1 MGIVTGTFENVS
13 QIRKAV
19 ESGGLI
25 DSISEILNSG
35 IKWMKEKGY
44 VKKETANAIK
54 KGKDKIIKI
63 VDKNV
68 GEELDNQIESIEK
81 INGYIEKWEKYYE
94 EKNFSSM
101 EYQYKKIQENLKKV
115 VPLEDTL
122 IKARKVENLHELI
135 KSKGKDFNLSEEEKE
150 LAKMLVK

>member
-1 MGIVTGTFENVS
+1 MTTGKNPIENPEREYIIRYHLEKENVK
-13 QIRKAV
+13 QEEV
-19 ESGGLI
+19 E
-25 DSISEILNSG
+25 E

>member
-1 MGIVTGTFENVS
+1 
-13 QIRKAV
+13 
-19 ESGGLI
+19 
-25 DSISEILNSG
+25 
-35 IKWMKEKGY
+35 
-44 VKKETANAIK
+44 
-54 KGKDKIIKI
+54 
-63 VDKNV
+63 
-68 GEELDNQIESIEK
+68 
-81 INGYIEKWEKYYE
+81 
-94 EKNFSSM
+94 M